1 LTQIKLILNPCGF
14 LIARFYC
21 PVDVFLKL
29 FLKIVYKVQK
39 KDLFFSQRRKDL
51 ALEEIVLTKLI
62 KTALLSICFNALQ
75 RLR

>member
-1 LTQIKLILNPCGF
+1 MIKLILNPCGF

-51 ALEEIVLTKLI
+51 ALEEIVLTKTDKNGSFEYL
-62 KTALLSICFNALQ
+62 F
-75 RLR
+75 